1 MSQVPSSPTTPN
13 TTALPHPTPT
23 GPVEGAVPLADWG
36 VIAAQGEE
44 AAKFLHSQL
53 TQDLALQTPQQARLA
68 GYCSAK
74 GRLLATLVAFKPA
87 SDTVLLALPAELLAQ
102 TQKRLSM
109 FVLRAKC
116 KLSDA
121 SSGQPGGW
129 AVWGLAGTAAQQWL
143 GADASGAPWSA
154 FGKALPDG
162 RQAWATRLPDAGTS
176 GGAVA
181 RYLVLLPSDAAIEGL
196 PALAASDWAALDI
209 AAGLAWVRGAT
220 VEQFVPQMLNLEL
233 LGGVNFQKG
242 CYPGQEI
249 VARSQYRGTI
259 KRRTFA
265 FATEAPA
272 QIGQEVFHSEDPEQ
286 PAGLV
291 AGVAPQGTASLLL
304 VETKLAAL
312 QSGSLHLGSAQGPAL
327 IQQALPYEITEPQ

>member
-1 MSQVPSSPTTPN
+1 MSQASSATDTPPLPSP
-13 TTALPHPTPT
+13 ALS
-23 GPVEGAVPLADWG
+23 GPLEGAVRLEDWG

-68 GYCSAK
+68 GYCSPK
-74 GRLLATLVAFKPA
+74 GRLLATMVAFKPA
-87 SDTVLLALPAELLAQ
+87 ADAVLLALPAELLPQ

-109 FVLRAKC
+109 FVLRARC
-116 KLSDA
+116 KLLDA
-121 SSGQPGGW
+121 SATQPGGW
-129 AVWGLAGTAAQQWL
+129 AVWGLAGAAAQQWL
-143 GADASGAPWSA
+143 GPEAPEASWSA
-154 FGKALPDG
+154 NGKALADG
-162 RQAWATRLPDAGTS
+162 RLAWITRLPDAAS
-176 GGAVA
+176 AAGALP
-181 RYLVLLPSDAAIEGL
+181 RYLMLAPADAQAPAL
-196 PALAASDWAALDI
+196 PALSPADWSATDVAS
-209 AAGLAWVRGAT
+209 GLAWVRAAT

-233 LGGVNFQKG
+233 LGGVNFKKG

-265 FATEAPA
+265 FAVEGAA

-291 AGVAPQGTASLLL
+291 AGVAAQGSGSLLL

-312 QSGSLHLGSAQGPAL
+312 QSGSLHLGSAQGPVL
-327 IQQALPYEITEPQ
+327 TQQALPYEIAEPQ

>member
-1 MSQVPSSPTTPN
+1 VR
-13 TTALPHPTPT
+13 L
-23 GPVEGAVPLADWG
+23 EDWG

-44 AAKFLHSQL
+44 SAKFLHSQL

-68 GYCSAK
+68 GYCSPK
-74 GRLLATLVAFKPA
+74 GRLLATMVAFKPA
-87 SDTVLLALPAELLAQ
+87 ADAVLLALPAELLPT

-116 KLSDA
+116 KLTDA
-121 SSGQPGGW
+121 SAGQAGGW
-129 AVWGLAGTAAQQWL
+129 AVWGLAGPAAQQWL
-143 GADASGAPWSA
+143 GADGAAAPWSA
-154 FGKALPDG
+154 LSKTLPDG
-162 RQAWATRLPDAGTS
+162 RLAWATRLPDAGVQA
-176 GGAVA
+176 GAVP
-181 RYLVLLPSDAAIEGL
+181 RYLLLAPADAQGPVL
-196 PALAASDWAALDI
+196 PAISASDWAALDV
-209 AAGLAWVRGAT
+209 ASGLAWVRSAT

-265 FATEAPA
+265 FACEAQA
-272 QIGQEVFHSEDPEQ
+272 QPGQEVFHSEDPEQ

-291 AGVAPQGTASLLL
+291 ASVAAQGQGSLLL

-327 IQQALPYEITEPQ
+327 TQQALPYQITEPQ

>member
-1 MSQVPSSPTTPN
+1 MSQATPSLSPNAPP
-13 TTALPHPTPT
+13 TALPAPALPADLQ
-23 GPVEGAVPLADWG
+23 GAVRLDDWG
-36 VIAAQGEE
+36 VVAARGED
-44 AAKFLHSQL
+44 AAKFLHGQL

-74 GRLLATLVAFKPA
+74 GRLLATMVAFKPA
-87 SDTVLLALPAELLAQ
+87 ADTVLLALPSDVLAP
-102 TQKRLSM
+102 TLKRLSM

-121 SSGQPGGW
+121 GSAQPEGW
-129 AVWGLAGTAAQQWL
+129 TVWGLAGAAALAWL
-143 GADASGAPWSA
+143 GAEAPATAWAASS
-154 FGKALPDG
+154 KTLPDG
-162 RQAWATRLPDAGTS
+162 RTAWITRLPDAG
-176 GGAVA
+176 ALP
-181 RYLVLLPSDAAIEGL
+181 RYLMLAPADAAAPSL
-196 PALAASDWAALDI
+196 PALDAADWAALDV
-209 AAGLAWVRGAT
+209 ASGLAWIRSAT

-265 FATEAPA
+265 FASDAAA
-272 QIGQEVFHSEDPEQ
+272 QLGQEVFHSEDPEQ

-291 AGVAPQGTASLLL
+291 ASVAPHGTGSLLL

-312 QSGSLHLGSAQGPAL
+312 TAGTLHLGSAQGPL
-327 IQQALPYEITEPQ
+327 LRQQALPYEISEPQ